1 MNNKKL
7 KLISLNGNI
16 PLAEKIADLLEM
28 DLCKCSIQ
36 QFSDGEI
43 AISIEESIRGADVF
57 IIQSTNHRANDYYM
71 ELIIMIDALKRASA
85 KSINVVLPYYGYS
98 KSDHTRKPHNP
109 ITAKVIANMIADAG
123 ATRVLTFDLHN
134 AQVQG
139 FFDIPSDNLFAVPL
153 FAKYF
158 QDTGK
163 CGEDFVIVAPKSSG
177 IKRARSLSEYLDT
190 TLAIVDK
197 GENHPYIIGNVKG
210 KNCIILD
217 DMITTGNTFL
227 EVSELLKE
235 NGANDIFGCASH
247 GLFVEG
253 AKEKLEKSPIQ
264 DICVT
269 DSCLVAE
276 DRVADNVTYISCSEL
291 LTEAIRGIY
300 LEKSLSKLFQLEG
313 LDEIIDFD
321 R

>member
-153 FAKYF
+153 FAKYY
-158 QDTGK
+158 QNTGK
-163 CGEDFVIVAPKSSG
+163 CGEEFVIVAPKSSG
-177 IKRARSLSEYLDT
+177 IKRARSLSEALDT
-190 TLAIVDK
+190 TLAIVEQ
-197 GENHPYIIGNVKG
+197 GEGKPYIIGNVKG
-210 KNCIILD
+210 KNCIMLD
-217 DMITTGNTFL
+217 DMITTGSTFL
-227 EVSELLKE
+227 EVSNLLKE
-235 NGANDIFGCASH
+235 SGANDIYGCATH
-247 GLFVEG
+247 GLFVDG
-253 AKEKLEKSPIQ
+253 AKEKLEQAPIQ
-264 DICVT
+264 EICVT
-269 DSCLVAE
+269 DSCFVDENHIAN
-276 DRVADNVTYISCSEL
+276 NVNYLSCSKML
-291 LTEAIRGIY
+291 AAAIKGLY
-300 LEKSLSKLFQLEG
+300 HEKTLSHLFKIEG
-313 LDEIIDFD
+313 LESLDK
-321 R
+321 